1 MNWIGLI
8 FLTSLWIGGPPYG
21 LNEEH
26 FFTESDCWNY
36 FDKHPSF
43 KLLEEYSHNF
53 YNKEYVIRLYNIDRV
68 GVAWVTC
75 KQKNEPRTMPNW
87 GPR

>member
-1 MNWIGLI
+1 MNRIGLI
-8 FLTSLWIGGPPYG
+8 FLTSLWVGGPPYG

-36 FDKHPSF
+36 FDRHPSF
-43 KLLEEYSHNF
+43 KLIEEFSNNHYDID
-53 YNKEYVIRLYNIDRV
+53 YKIKLYDIDQV
-68 GVAWVTC
+68 GIAWVTC
-75 KQKNEPRTMPNW
+75 KKKNAPRTMPNW

>member
-8 FLTSLWIGGPPYG
+8 FLTSLWVGGPPYG

-36 FDKHPSF
+36 FDRHPSF
-43 KLLEEYSHNF
+43 KLI
-53 YNKEYVIRLYNIDRV
+53 KEFSNNHYDIDYKIKLYNIDQV

-75 KQKNEPRTMPNW
+75 KKKNAPRTMPNW

>member
-8 FLTSLWIGGPPYG
+8 FLTSLWVGGPPYG

-36 FDKHPSF
+36 FDRHPSF
-43 KLLEEYSHNF
+43 KLIEEFSNNHYDID
-53 YNKEYVIRLYNIDRV
+53 YKIKLYDIDQV

-75 KQKNEPRTMPNW
+75 KKKNAPRTMPNW

>member
-8 FLTSLWIGGPPYG
+8 FLTSLWVGGPPYG

-36 FDKHPSF
+36 FDRHPSF
-43 KLLEEYSHNF
+43 KLIEEFSNNHYDID
-53 YNKEYVIRLYNIDRV
+53 YKIKLYDIDQV
-68 GVAWVTC
+68 GIAWVTC
-75 KQKNEPRTMPNW
+75 KKKNAPRTMPNW